1 MTLYSV
7 LLERLW
13 LLGGALIALQFVLIA
28 IWSWRRTPRAG
39 LAVRMGFVA
48 APLLLALSYFVQT
61 PREKIE
67 SICGQ
72 LVDAIEREDVF
83 AFERLLAPEFQLG
96 KVHRSD
102 IESYLERLFARVD
115 VSHSILHAFEFD
127 IRSDHA
133 TVEFL
138 AKTDVV
144 YDEWRQSWLPSKWR
158 LTFRKHA
165 DGWTVTEIESIPVPP
180 LHMRDLQEYVP

>member
-1 MTLYSV
+1 MTLYSF

-13 LLGGALIALQFVLIA
+13 LLGGSLIALQFLLIA
-28 IWSWRRTPRAG
+28 IWSWRRTPRVR
-39 LAVRMGFVA
+39 LAVRVGFVA
-48 APLLLALSYFVQT
+48 FPALLALSYFVQT

-67 SICGQ
+67 SICRQ
-72 LVDAIEREDVF
+72 LVDAFEREDVF

-96 KVHRSD
+96 NIRRAE
-102 IESYLERLFARVD
+102 IASYLDRLFARVEI
-115 VSHSILHAFEFD
+115 SHSILHAFEFD
-127 IRSDHA
+127 IRGDDA

-158 LTFRKHA
+158 LTCRKQG
-165 DGWTVTEIESIPVPP
+165 DVWVVTEIESIPVPP

>member
-1 MTLYSV
+1 MTLYSL

-39 LAVRMGFVA
+39 LAVRVGFVVVPA
-48 APLLLALSYFVQT
+48 LLALSYFVQT

-67 SICGQ
+67 SICKQ
-72 LVDAIEREDVF
+72 LVDAVEREDVF
-83 AFERLLAPEFQLG
+83 AFERHLAPSFQIG
-96 KVHRSD
+96 NVHRSD
-102 IESYLERLFARVD
+102 VESYLERLFARVD
-115 VSHSILHAFEFD
+115 VSHSILHAYEFD
-127 IRSDHA
+127 IRGDHA

-144 YDEWRQSWLPSKWR
+144 YDEWHQRWLPSKWR
-158 LTFRKHA
+158 LRCRKHT
-165 DGWTVTEIESIPVPP
+165 DGWMVTALDSIPVPP
-180 LHMRDLQEYVP
+180 LHMRDLQDYVP